1 MTVVLLVDNQPLVG
15 EAVRRMLAPYAD
27 IAYHYCSHPA
37 SAFDT
42 TLEVK
47 PTVVLLD
54 MVMGDFDG
62 LTLIKRFRNT
72 LSTAE
77 LPLVVLSAREDAR
90 LKAEAFA
97 AGANDYLM
105 KFRIARSSWRESGTT
120 QRASFTC
127 SNATPRM
134 PRSPRAGRCRV
145 VRPFAFASSA
155 SRTDQDQL
163 DTGLLPGPGWGFT
176 RLSLAGR

>member
-1 MTVVLLVDNQPLVG
+1 MRGSRVPIAHSPPVVPTCNDAVIGRPSAYDRDHRTMTVLLLVDNQPLVG
-15 EAVRRMLAPYAD
+15 EAVRRTLAPYAD

-42 TLEVK
+42 ALEVK

-77 LPLVVLSAREDAR
+77 LPLVVL
-90 LKAEAFA
+90 
-97 AGANDYLM
+97 
-105 KFRIARSSWRESGTT
+105 
-120 QRASFTC
+120 
-127 SNATPRM
+127 
-134 PRSPRAGRCRV
+134 
-145 VRPFAFASSA
+145 
-155 SRTDQDQL
+155 
-163 DTGLLPGPGWGFT
+163 
-176 RLSLAGR
+176 